1 MCFNSATV
9 RPPAADILHLKMIS
23 VSLIEGMWRQDDL
36 AGEWA
41 DLSDLRILV
50 CYLKHMAQ
58 ISTQRLRTMVRNN
71 TNLLN
76 QSGGCIFEYQDE

>member
-50 CYLKHMAQ
+50 CYLKHGTNLYAAAANHGKKQ
-58 ISTQRLRTMVRNN
+58 YQSTQSEWWLH
-71 TNLLN
+71 L
-76 QSGGCIFEYQDE
+76 